1 MAIPSVAPLRV
12 GLVGCGNISDIY
24 FQNAAL
30 YPGYE
35 IVGCAD
41 LTPAAAKAKAAL
53 YGIPAWTPQEMLRRD
68 DVDAILNLTVP
79 AAHAEVSLAAIAAG
93 KHVYSEKPLAT
104 SMADAQAVVD
114 AAKAPGVRV
123 GVAPDTFL
131 GAGIQTARHFIESGV
146 TGRITSGVAA
156 FMSNGM
162 EHWHPNPAFFFRP
175 GAGPA
180 LDMGPYYVT
189 ALLNLLG
196 PVRRVQATGVIARPE
211 RLVTAPGPQQG
222 QRIKV
227 ETFTTLNALLSFQS
241 GAEIAVLTSWD
252 VRNHGLLPIELHGM
266 EASMRV
272 PDPDYFGGPIELAT
286 DATGWSSHALDDK
299 IFGRINETTEGPR
312 ANYRGLG
319 LADMAAGIR
328 TGRPHRAS
336 GDLGLHALAV
346 MLGMVEAALEQ
357 RAVEIT
363 VPMSQ
368 PAALT
373 EAEAATLIHL

>member
-1 MAIPSVAPLRV
+1 
-12 GLVGCGNISDIY
+12 
-24 FQNAAL
+24 
-30 YPGYE
+30 
-35 IVGCAD
+35 
-41 LTPAAAKAKAAL
+41 
-53 YGIPAWTPQEMLRRD
+53 
-68 DVDAILNLTVP
+68 
-79 AAHAEVSLAAIAAG
+79 
-93 KHVYSEKPLAT
+93 
-104 SMADAQAVVD
+104 
-114 AAKAPGVRV
+114 
-123 GVAPDTFL
+123 
-131 GAGIQTARHFIESGV
+131 
-146 TGRITSGVAA
+146 
-156 FMSNGM
+156 
-162 EHWHPNPAFFFRP
+162 
-175 GAGPA
+175 
-180 LDMGPYYVT
+180 
-189 ALLNLLG
+189 
-196 PVRRVQATGVIARPE
+196 
-211 RLVTAPGPQQG
+211 
-222 QRIKV
+222 V

-373 EAEAATLIHL
+373 EAEAATLINL